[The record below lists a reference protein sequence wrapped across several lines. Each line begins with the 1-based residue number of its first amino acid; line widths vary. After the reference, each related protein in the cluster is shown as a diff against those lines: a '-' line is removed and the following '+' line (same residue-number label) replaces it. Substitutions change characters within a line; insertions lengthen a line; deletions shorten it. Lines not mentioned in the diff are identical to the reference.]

1 MGHTHGGGKNMKKF
15 LAMVMTAV
23 MLAGSLALAGCSNST
38 TKTTTAADTT
48 TAATTAAATT
58 AAATTAAG
66 TTTAA
71 AAGEVLKVGVLY
83 ISPKDDGGYSQAHAE
98 GIAEAAKALGSK
110 IQVVELENVNDT
122 DAQATTTAIDNL
134 VSEGCKLIFTTSYGY
149 MEPTAA
155 AAAKYPDVK
164 FCHCSGYTTN
174 DTNMD
179 AYFGQI
185 ESARYLAGIVAGL
198 MTTSNKLGY
207 VAAFPIPEV
216 IRGIN
221 AYTLGAKSV
230 NPDVTVSVVWTN
242 TWFDM
247 DKEKAAAESLL
258 SQGVDVMAQHQDSP
272 AAITAAETAGKFAV
286 GYDLSYA
293 GAPKA
298 YLTAPL
304 WNWGTYYTYKIQQVL
319 DGGWKIENYWGGMK
333 EGVVKLDTLSP
344 LVSNDAKVAVDAVLD
359 KVTSEG
365 NAYVF
370 AGPIKDQTGTVKVA
384 AGESLS
390 YGDQMGMMWFVEGVV
405 GEIPAS

>member
-1 MGHTHGGGKNMKKF
+1 MKKF

-23 MLAGSLALAGCSNST
+23 MLAGSLALAGCAST
-38 TKTTTAADTT
+38 AKTTTTATKAETT
-48 TAATTAAATT
+48 TAATKATTAGTTATT
-58 AAATTAAG
+58 AATGA
-66 TTTAA
+66 
-71 AAGEVLKVGVLY
+71 VLKVGVLY

-98 GIAEAAKALGSK
+98 GMAQAKAALGDK
-110 IQVVELENVNDT
+110 IQIVELENVNDT

-134 VSEGCKLIFTTSYGY
+134 VSEGCTLIFTTSYGY
-149 MEPTAA
+149 MDPTAA

-164 FCHCSGYTTN
+164 FCHCSGYTRN
-174 DTNMD
+174 ETNMD
-179 AYFGQI
+179 TYFGQI

-198 MTTSNKLGY
+198 TTKTNKLGY

-221 AYTLGAKSV
+221 SYTLGAQSV
-230 NPDVTVSVVWTN
+230 NKNVTVNVVWTN

-304 WNWGTYYTYKIQQVL
+304 WNWGTYYTYKIQQVV

-344 LVSNDAKVAVDAVLD
+344 LVSADAKVAVEAVQD
-359 KVTSEG
+359 KVTAEG
-365 NAYVF
+365 NAFVF
-370 AGPIKDQTGTVKVA
+370 AGPIKDQAGTVKVP
-384 AGESLS
+384 AGESIS
-390 YGDQMGMMWFVEGVV
+390 YDDQMSMMWFVQGVV

>member
-1 MGHTHGGGKNMKKF
+1 MKKF

-23 MLAGSLALAGCSNST
+23 MLAGSLALAGCSTPT
-38 TKTTTAADTT
+38 TKATSAAD
-48 TAATTAAATT
+48 ADTTAAATT
-58 AAATTAAG
+58 AAATSADATTAAD

-98 GIAEAAKALGSK
+98 GIAEAAAALGDK
-110 IQVVELENVNDT
+110 IQVVELENVNDS
-122 DAQATTTAIDNL
+122 DAQATTSAIDNL
-134 VSEGCKLIFTTSYGY
+134 VSEGCNLIFTTSYGY
-149 MEPTAA
+149 MDPTAA

-185 ESARYLAGIVAGL
+185 ESGRYLAGIVAGL

-230 NPDVTVSVVWTN
+230 NPDATVSVVWTN

-298 YLTAPL
+298 YLTSPL

-344 LVSNDAKVAVDAVLD
+344 LVSDDAKVAVESVLD

-365 NAYVF
+365 NAFVF

-384 AGESLS
+384 EGESLS

>member
-1 MGHTHGGGKNMKKF
+1 MKKI
-15 LAMVMTAV
+15 LAMVMTTV
-23 MLAGSLALAGCSNST
+23 ILAGSLALAGCSST
-38 TKTTTAADTT
+38 TGTTTAADASETTKAAATT

-58 AAATTAAG
+58 AAATT
-66 TTTAA
+66 
-71 AAGEVLKVGVLY
+71 GEVLKVGVLY

-98 GIAEAAKALGSK
+98 GIAEAAKALGDK
-110 IQVVELENVNDT
+110 IQVVELENIS
-122 DAQATTTAIDNL
+122 DADAMATTTAIDNL

-164 FCHCSGYTTN
+164 FCHCSGYTRN

-179 AYFGQI
+179 TYFGQI

-198 MTTSNKLGY
+198 TTTSNKLGY

-221 AYTLGAKSV
+221 AYTLGARSV
-230 NPDVTVSVVWTN
+230 NPDATVSVVWTN

-319 DGGWKIENYWGGMK
+319 DGGWKVENYWGGMK
-333 EGVVKLDTLSP
+333 EGVVKLDALSS
-344 LVSNDAKVAVDAVLD
+344 LVSADAKVAVEAVQD
-359 KVTSEG
+359 KVTAEG
-365 NAYVF
+365 NAFVF

-384 AGESLS
+384 EGTSLS
-390 YGDQMGMMWFVEGVV
+390 YDDQMSMMWFVEGVV

>member
-1 MGHTHGGGKNMKKF
+1 
-15 LAMVMTAV
+15 MTAV
-23 MLAGSLALAGCSNST
+23 MLAGSLALAGCAST
-38 TKTTTAADTT
+38 AKTTTTATKAETT
-48 TAATTAAATT
+48 TAATKATTAGTTATT
-58 AAATTAAG
+58 AATGA
-66 TTTAA
+66 
-71 AAGEVLKVGVLY
+71 VLKVGVLY

-98 GIAEAAKALGSK
+98 GMAQAKAALGDK
-110 IQVVELENVNDT
+110 IQIVELENVNDT

-134 VSEGCKLIFTTSYGY
+134 VSEGCTLIFTTSYGY
-149 MEPTAA
+149 MDPTAA

-164 FCHCSGYTTN
+164 FCHCSGYTRN
-174 DTNMD
+174 ETNMD
-179 AYFGQI
+179 TYFGQI

-198 MTTSNKLGY
+198 TTKTNKLGY

-221 AYTLGAKSV
+221 SYTLGAQSV
-230 NPDVTVSVVWTN
+230 NKNVTVNVVWTN

-304 WNWGTYYTYKIQQVL
+304 WNWGTYYTYKIQQVV

-344 LVSNDAKVAVDAVLD
+344 LVSADAKVAVEAVQD
-359 KVTSEG
+359 KVTAEG
-365 NAYVF
+365 NAFVF
-370 AGPIKDQTGTVKVA
+370 AGPIKDQAGTVKVP
-384 AGESLS
+384 AGESIS
-390 YGDQMGMMWFVEGVV
+390 YDDQMSMMWFVQGVV

>member
-1 MGHTHGGGKNMKKF
+1 MKKF

-23 MLAGSLALAGCSNST
+23 MLAGSLALAGCAST
-38 TKTTTAADTT
+38 AKTT
-48 TAATTAAATT
+48 TAATTAKAA
-58 AAATTAAG
+58 
-66 TTTAA
+66 
-71 AAGEVLKVGVLY
+71 LKVGVLY
-83 ISPKDDGGYSQAHAE
+83 ISPKDDGGYSQAHAQ
-98 GIAEAAKALGSK
+98 GIAEAVKAMGDK
-110 IQVVELENVNDT
+110 ISVKELENVNDT

-134 VSEGCKLIFTTSYGY
+134 VSEGCTLIFTTSYGY
-149 MEPTAA
+149 MDPTAA
-155 AAAKYPDVK
+155 AAKKYPEVK
-164 FCHCSGYTTN
+164 FCHCSGYTRN

-179 AYFGQI
+179 TYFGQI

-198 MTTSNKLGY
+198 TTKTNKLGY

-221 AYTLGAKSV
+221 SYTLGAQSV
-230 NPDVTVSVVWTN
+230 NKNVTVNVVWTN

-272 AAITAAETAGKFAV
+272 AAITAAATAGKFAV

-344 LVSNDAKVAVDAVLD
+344 LVSADAKVAVEAVQD
-359 KVTSEG
+359 KVIAEG
-365 NAYVF
+365 NAFVF
-370 AGPIKDQTGTVKVA
+370 AGPIKDQAGTVKVP
-384 AGESLS
+384 AGTSIS
-390 YGDQMGMMWFVEGVV
+390 YDDQMSMMWFVQGVV

>member
-1 MGHTHGGGKNMKKF
+1 MKKF
-15 LAMVMTAV
+15 LAMIMTAV
-23 MLAGSLALAGCSNST
+23 MLAGSLALAGCSTPT
-38 TKTTTAADTT
+38 TKVTTAADTT
-48 TAATTAAATT
+48 TAATTAAASSADATT
-58 AAATTAAG
+58 AAATTK
-66 TTTAA
+66 AA

-98 GIAEAAKALGSK
+98 GMAQAKAALGDK
-110 IQVVELENVNDT
+110 IQVVELENISDT

-149 MEPTAA
+149 MDPTAA

-164 FCHCSGYTTN
+164 FCHCSGYTRNETN
-174 DTNMD
+174 LDT
-179 AYFGQI
+179 YFGQI

-198 MTTSNKLGY
+198 TTKTNKLGY

-221 AYTLGAKSV
+221 SYTLGAQSV
-230 NPDVTVSVVWTN
+230 NKDVTVSVVWTN

-298 YLTAPL
+298 YLTSPL

-344 LVSNDAKVAVDAVLD
+344 LVSADAKVAVEAVQD
-359 KVTSEG
+359 KVIAEG
-365 NAYVF
+365 NAFVF
-370 AGPIKDQTGTVKVA
+370 AGPIKDQTGTVKVP
-384 AGESLS
+384 AGTSIS
-390 YGDQMGMMWFVEGVV
+390 YDDQMGMMWFVEGVI

>member
-1 MGHTHGGGKNMKKF
+1 MKKF
-15 LAMVMTAV
+15 LAIVMTTV
-23 MLAGSLALAGCSNST
+23 MLAGSLALAGCAGT
-38 TKTTTAADTT
+38 TTPTTTAGA
-48 TAATTAAATT
+48 AAATT
-58 AAATTAAG
+58 AAASAADATTAAASVADA

-98 GIAEAAKALGSK
+98 GIAEAAQALGDK

-149 MEPTAA
+149 MDPTAA
-155 AAAKYPDVK
+155 AAAKYPDVM
-164 FCHCSGYTTN
+164 FSHCSGYTRN
-174 DTNMD
+174 ETNMD
-179 AYFGQI
+179 TYFGQI
-185 ESARYLAGIVAGL
+185 ESARYLSGIVAGL
-198 MTTSNKLGY
+198 MTTTNKLGY

-221 AYTLGAKSV
+221 AYTLGARSV
-230 NPDVTVSVVWTN
+230 NPEATVSVVWTN

-272 AAITAAETAGKFAV
+272 AAITAAETAGKYAV

-298 YLTAPL
+298 YLTSPL

-333 EGVVKLDTLSP
+333 EGVVKLDALSA
-344 LVSNDAKVAVDAVLD
+344 LVSDDAKVAVEAVQD
-359 KVTSEG
+359 KVIAEG
-365 NAYVF
+365 NAFVF
-370 AGPIKDQTGTVKVA
+370 AGPIKDQTGTEKVA
-384 AGESLS
+384 AGTSIS
-390 YGDQMGMMWFVEGVV
+390 YDDQMGMMWFVEGVV

>member
-1 MGHTHGGGKNMKKF
+1 MKKF
-15 LAMVMTAV
+15 LAMIMTAV
-23 MLAGSLALAGCSNST
+23 MLAGSLALVGCSNST
-38 TKTTTAADTT
+38 STTTAADTT
-48 TAATTAAATT
+48 AAAATT
-58 AAATTAAG
+58 AEATSVEETMADA
-66 TTTAA
+66 TTAA

-98 GIAEAAKALGSK
+98 GIAEAAAALGDK
-110 IQVVELENVNDT
+110 IQIVELENVNDA
-122 DAQATTTAIDNL
+122 DAQATSTAIDNL

-149 MEPTAA
+149 MDPTAA
-155 AAAKYPDVK
+155 AAVKYPDVL
-164 FCHCSGYTTN
+164 FSHCSGYTRN

-179 AYFGQI
+179 TYFGQI
-185 ESARYLAGIVAGL
+185 ETARYLSGIVAGL

-272 AAITAAETAGKFAV
+272 AAITATETAGKFAV

-333 EGVVKLDTLSP
+333 EGAVKLDTLSD
-344 LVSNDAKVAVDAVLD
+344 LVSADAKVAVEDVLD

-365 NAYVF
+365 NAFVF
-370 AGPIKDQTGTVKVA
+370 AGPIKDQAGTEMVA

-390 YGDQMGMMWFVEGVV
+390 YDDQMGMMWFVEGVV

>member
-1 MGHTHGGGKNMKKF
+1 MKKF